1 MCCACMIIY
10 IYINPYSQILVYIQY
25 IQLAWPCFVYLWV
38 LRSAPICSCVCVICL
53 RQATALRGA
62 RLQTLHWDETPA
74 TGLRPEPWHTNTYTH
89 TQMERPRLPRTKQSL
104 EHRPC
109 RVTFRCFS
117 TVRGKQKGKKKKNH
131 LKLWISCRVWI
142 LCRHAATTSPNW
154 LVLVVHRGGT
164 FVSSITTVFIMLL
177 VRREKSLL
185 ILILKSSFEHL
196 LSECHVWI

>member
-1 MCCACMIIY
+1 MHDHIY
-10 IYINPYSQILVYIQY
+10 IYIHINPYSQILVYIQY

-117 TVRGKQKGKKKKNH
+117 AVCGKQKGKKKKF
-131 LKLWISCRVWI
+131 IRSCEFPAECGFSVPT
-142 LCRHAATTSPNW
+142 LPPP
-154 LVLVVHRGGT
+154 VL
-164 FVSSITTVFIMLL
+164 IA
-177 VRREKSLL
+177 
-185 ILILKSSFEHL
+185 
-196 LSECHVWI
+196 WY